1 MHEAEQNLF
10 RTLAVFVGG
19 WDLEAIEAVAAPDLD
34 VINILGQLVDQS
46 LVVTFEAG
54 SEMRYR
60 LLEPVREYTLERLIH
75 SGEAEAVRAQHAQ
88 WYLSLAE
95 QAHPA
100 LRSNGQVEWLHRLDL
115 NLDNLRA
122 ALNWFLEQKQLVEAA
137 RMSFALWLFWYW
149 RGYGQEGR
157 SYVDAINEMTTG
169 QAYRRLME
177 KANHPV
183 LTQILRAI
191 LREESLH
198 TNFYSRV
205 ARLELERQ
213 PISQKLAR
221 FVIDHFWEPV
231 GGSALGYVRSNYTIA
246 QLFGDDEGR
255 RVIDSAVS
263 KRLNTFPGFSGV
275 AAINRAA
282 EKSIQAGKIVHQM
295 EALSAVL

>member
-1 MHEAEQNLF
+1 MTFESKKDVLDWYEAQPSSVTPEFLSSINWHEVRQYPFDARLVPVLF
-10 RTLAVFVGG
+10 YMRDVESLTDMYYRELRRTPTGRDPHISKFMARWGEEELVH
-19 WDLEAIEAVAAPDLD
+19 
-34 VINILGQLVDQS
+34 GQLLNRFLNELGYETDERWYEGVRS
-46 LVVTFEAG
+46 SVGRFYKAHTYAITTLTNLV
-54 SEMRYR
+54 
-60 LLEPVREYTLERLIH
+60 
-75 SGEAEAVRAQHAQ
+75 
-88 WYLSLAE
+88 
-95 QAHPA
+95 
-100 LRSNGQVEWLHRLDL
+100 
-115 NLDNLRA
+115 
-122 ALNWFLEQKQLVEAA
+122 
-137 RMSFALWLFWYW
+137 
-149 RGYGQEGR
+149 GR
-157 SYVDAINEMTTG
+157 RFTGTHMIFGAINEMTTG

-282 EKSIQAGKIVHQM
+282 EKSIQAGKIIHQM